1 MRACLRTMAFSLRRL
16 YSSASASASASS
28 IAASF
33 LQTTQSLGPRTQTQ
47 LLDANQLQRLN
58 ATLSHASA
66 PVSAG
71 TPLPP
76 CYHLVY
82 FTPGDTESELGAD
95 GSDRAYNPPKPFT
108 RRMWAGGE
116 LEWVQGNELRVG
128 EEVTET
134 TVLRS
139 ALAKRTRA
147 GEEMIVVGV
156 EKRFENERGVAVVD
170 RRNWIFR
177 PSISPLHPLTLPPQ
191 PPAVPL
197 PSGLHTRDITQTP
210 VRLFRFSALTFNAHK
225 IHYNRDWC
233 RTVEGHRDLV
243 VHGPLNLIHVLDFW
257 RDVVGKGSRPRKV
270 EYRATSPFY
279 VGETYR
285 IVMAEEEDRRTEV
298 RIVDGFGNVGMR
310 GVVERF

>member
-1 MRACLRTMAFSLRRL
+1 MARMAFPPFRHAWRD
-16 YSSASASASASS
+16 ASASTV
-28 IAASF
+28 AAYTF
-33 LQTTQSLGPRTQTQ
+33 ARATKALGPRTQTQ

-58 ATLSHASA
+58 ATLSHTSA
-66 PVSAG
+66 PVTAG

-82 FTPGDTESELGAD
+82 FTPGDPESELGGD
-95 GSDRAYNPPKPFT
+95 GTDQPYSPPVPFT

-116 LEWVQGNELRVG
+116 LEWTEGNELRVG
-128 EEVTET
+128 EEVTER
-134 TVLRS
+134 TVVLS
-139 ALAKRTRA
+139 ALPKTTKA
-147 GEEMIVVGV
+147 GEEMLVVGV
-156 EKRFENERGVAVVD
+156 QKKFRNQRGLAVVD

-177 PSISPLHPLTLPPQ
+177 PSLSSTGPITLPPQ

-197 PSGLHTRDITQTP
+197 PSGPYTRDITQTP
-210 VRLFRFSALTFNAHK
+210 VKLFRFSALTFNAHK

-243 VHGPLNLIHVLDFW
+243 VHGPLNLIHMVDFW
-257 RDVVGKGSRPRKV
+257 RDVVGKGSRPKKV
-270 EYRATSPFY
+270 EYRATSPLY

-285 IVMAEEEDRRTEV
+285 IVMEEEKDKRTEV
-298 RIVDGFGNVGMR
+298 RIVDGFGNVGMT